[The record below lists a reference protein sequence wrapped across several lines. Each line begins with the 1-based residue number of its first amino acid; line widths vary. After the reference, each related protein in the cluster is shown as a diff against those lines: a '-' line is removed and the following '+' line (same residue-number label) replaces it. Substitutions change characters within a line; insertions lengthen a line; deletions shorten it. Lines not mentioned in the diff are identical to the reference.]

1 MIGLAFDENFNHDII
16 RGLLRR
22 NSRLDVISV
31 QDEGLAGRDDPAVLE
46 WAARHDRV
54 LISHDVS
61 TITAHAYARVAAGQK
76 MPGVFEVPHSVSIAA
91 AIEDL
96 LLISECSVAGE
107 WEGQVRYLPLR

>member
-1 MIGLAFDENFNHDII
+1 MIGLALDENFNHDIL

-22 NSRLDVISV
+22 QPALDVICV
-31 QDEGLAGRDDPAVLE
+31 QDAKLSGEDDPAVLE
-46 WAARHDRV
+46 WAAQQGRV

-61 TITAHAYARVAAGQK
+61 TLTAHAYARVAAGK
-76 MPGVFEVPHSVSIAA
+76 TMPGVFEVPRAVPLVT

-96 LLISECSVAGE
+96 LLIAECSLPGE